1 MNASPA
7 AAGSG
12 SGPRPAA
19 RVAGFEPSVFSVYAQ
34 LAHEHEAID
43 LGQGYPSDGPPGFV
57 RDALREASK
66 GPQQY
71 APMRGLPALR
81 REIAFDHGRWT
92 GNELDPDRH
101 VLVTVGA
108 TEALFAA
115 FQAVLDPGDE
125 AIVFEPWYDAY
136 PAQIRMAGGVPV
148 PVPLV
153 RGRDGRWT
161 VDPDRLE
168 AAIGPRTR
176 AIVVTNPHNPSG
188 TVLREEEA
196 DLLVRA
202 AERAGAVLV
211 ADEVYEHLSFGGPL
225 RLATR
230 PGAWERTLSISS
242 FGKSFSATG
251 WKVGWTIGPEE
262 LIHGLAMAHQWIP
275 FAVATPLQV
284 AAAEALRR
292 AREQNDR
299 YYRELRAE
307 FARRADA
314 LIAALEGGPLHAVR
328 PDGGYFVLA
337 DASAL
342 PYQDDVAA
350 CRDLPARAGVGA
362 IPPSA
367 FYAPERRHLAA
378 HHLRLAFCRP
388 AHELAEAGRRLSDA
402 FADRRPPRPPKEHRP
417 T

>member
-1 MNASPA
+1 MNEAPPSG
-7 AAGSG
+7 GSG
-12 SGPRPAA
+12 KAVRTAA
-19 RVAGFEPSVFSVYAQ
+19 RVADFEPSVFSVYAQ
-34 LAHEHEAID
+34 LAHEHDAID
-43 LGQGYPSDGPPGFV
+43 LGQGFPSDGPPGFV
-57 RDALREASK
+57 RDALRDAAR

-71 APMRGLPALR
+71 APMRGTPALR

-92 GNELDPDRH
+92 GVDLDPEEH

-136 PAQIRMAGGVPV
+136 PPQIRMAGGVPV
-148 PVPLV
+148 PVPLD
-153 RGRDGRWT
+153 RGPDGRWT
-161 VDPDRLE
+161 VDPDRLD
-168 AAIGPRTR
+168 AALGPKTR

-188 TVLREEEA
+188 TVLREDEA

-202 AERAGAVLV
+202 AERAGAVLI
-211 ADEVYEHLSFGGPL
+211 ADEVYEHLAFGGPL

-251 WKVGWTIGPEE
+251 WKLGWVTGPTT

-284 AAAEALRR
+284 AAAEVLRR
-292 AREQNDR
+292 ARADDDR
-299 YYRELRAE
+299 YYRELRSE
-307 FARRADA
+307 FGRRADA
-314 LIAALEGGPLHAVR
+314 LIEALGGGPLHAVK

-337 DASAL
+337 DARAL
-342 PYQDDVAA
+342 PYSDDVAA
-350 CRDLPARAGVGA
+350 CRDLPVRAGVGA

-367 FYAPERRHLAA
+367 FFAPEHRDRGAA
-378 HHLRLAFCRP
+378 HLRLAFCRP
-388 AHELAEAGRRLSDA
+388 AHELAEAGRRLADA
-402 FADRRPPRPPKEHRP
+402 FGA
-417 T
+417 